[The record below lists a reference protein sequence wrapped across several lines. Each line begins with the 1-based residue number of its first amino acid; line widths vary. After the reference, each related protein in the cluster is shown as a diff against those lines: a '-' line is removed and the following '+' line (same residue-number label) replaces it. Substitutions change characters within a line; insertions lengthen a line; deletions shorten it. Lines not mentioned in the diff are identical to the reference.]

1 MAQLSN
7 KIIAYANA
15 NGVAKVDFLKDVML
29 QDNSD
34 GKGVFIASWNLN
46 IAKPSMEQLNSYE
59 TQATIYENNQQI
71 IENRKKAYGTIEQ
84 QIEFITE
91 KGLTAWQEEVAGIK
105 TAYPKETN

>member
-34 GKGVFIASWNLN
+34 GKGAFIASWNLN
-46 IAKPSMEQLNSYE
+46 IAKPSMEQLNAYE
-59 TQATIYENNQQI
+59 ASANDAEYNAGQIAKRVAEYGSSADQLAYIMENGVDAFVAKQQA
-71 IENRKKAYGTIEQ
+71 
-84 QIEFITE
+84 
-91 KGLTAWQEEVAGIK
+91 IK
-105 TAYPKETN
+105 DKYPKK